1 MSSNDQAA
9 GPGASG
15 SDPGETAA
23 TGQEA
28 SVEGVPEGLPGHVAG
43 DEAAGAAG
51 DDAGLADAARDIA
64 DVGAVELITTV
75 SVHLLSAAA
84 LRCGL
89 AEEGEDLKDLDEA
102 RTIINAL
109 AGLVTAAAPD
119 LGDTHARVL
128 RDGLR
133 SVQLAFREASVV
145 PDRPGDGP
153 GEKYTG
159 AVT

>member
-1 MSSNDQAA
+1 MSDKTTQSQ
-9 GPGASG
+9 G
-15 SDPGETAA
+15 SSEPSTPAA
-23 TGQEA
+23 TDNLA
-28 SVEGVPEGLPGHVAG
+28 R
-43 DEAAGAAG
+43 D
-51 DDAGLADAARDIA
+51 LAD
-64 DVGAVELITTV
+64 VSAVELISTV

-89 AEEGEDLKDLDEA
+89 ADEGEEFQDLDEA

-119 LGDTHARVL
+119 LGDTHARSL

-133 SVQLAFREASVV
+133 SVQLAFREASVIPDV
-145 PDRPGDGP
+145 PGEGP

-159 AVT
+159 AVA

>member
-1 MSSNDQAA
+1 MSDINQAPEPNQPLDRFFADSPND
-9 GPGASG
+9 P
-15 SDPGETAA
+15 
-23 TGQEA
+23 
-28 SVEGVPEGLPGHVAG
+28 
-43 DEAAGAAG
+43 
-51 DDAGLADAARDIA
+51 ARDLSE
-64 DVGAVELITTV
+64 VNAVELISTV

-89 AEEGEDLKDLDEA
+89 ADDGEEYQDLDEA

-119 LGDTHARVL
+119 LGDTHARSL

-133 SVQLAFREASVV
+133 SVQLAFREASVIPDV
-145 PDRPGDGP
+145 PGEGP

-159 AVT
+159 AVA